1 MDESSQWRCVKSVTK
16 GNSML
21 NWVQTLLSN
30 WRGKNTASTP
40 KDVILRQMSEPRPL
54 PMGRKEFEVWSDRII
69 GGAMIPGATPKSLK
83 FALAEMVMHAK
94 PTDSHIP
101 DGYFIQ
107 CLRKSAAN
115 QVCWEIVKESQEE
128 KKAAVMAAQ
137 TQMKVVTNVGE
148 AKVT

>member
-1 MDESSQWRCVKSVTK
+1 
-16 GNSML
+16 ML

-30 WRGKNTASTP
+30 WRGKNSVSTP

-107 CLRKSAAN
+107 CLRKAASN
-115 QVCWEIVKESQEE
+115 QVCW
-128 KKAAVMAAQ
+128 AVMTEMKAEQKAETER